1 MPCKTSGVTIH
12 FVHGKTASSDDYDHT
27 THVPHR
33 ERFRCHDRCKT
44 HVAKRKGQEVKMHG
58 QTAWRF
64 HRMLSSEASVT
75 VMVGTVS
82 LPGMVT
88 VSTPQDGVKNR
99 PSQVKQEKY
108 TVVENID

>member
-1 MPCKTSGVTIH
+1 MTTTIQIMCPT
-12 FVHGKTASSDDYDHT
+12 VSDLGATIDARHI
-27 THVPHR
+27 
-33 ERFRCHDRCKT
+33 
-44 HVAKRKGQEVKMHG
+44 AKRKGQEVSRNG

-82 LPGMVT
+82 LPGMMT

>member
-1 MPCKTSGVTIH
+1 MVKQPRMMTATLQLMCPTVSVLGATID
-12 FVHGKTASSDDYDHT
+12 A
-27 THVPHR
+27 R
-33 ERFRCHDRCKT
+33 QI
-44 HVAKRKGQEVKMHG
+44 AKRKGQEVSRHG

-64 HRMLSSEASVT
+64 HRMLSSKASVT

-99 PSQVKQEKY
+99 SSQVKQEKD